1 MEEKKGFF
9 KGFLKKFTGADD
21 VPPVPARE
29 PVEETPESTAP
40 PFSPAAP
47 PSIPCEEPVQPE
59 TEKKTG
65 LFAKLFGGGHDVSLE
80 PKREPIEETPES
92 TAPPF
97 LSAAPT
103 LTPPPDIEEESARQE
118 EELKTGFL
126 AKLFGGGDEVTSEPV
141 EKKPGFFERLKRGLS
156 KTSESLVGRIDA
168 LLLGKK
174 KIDADT
180 LEELEEILIT
190 ADLGVPATV
199 DLIRTLEQR
208 LKRNELQDG
217 EALKKTLK
225 EELVARLSHERQAL
239 DTSGKS
245 PFVILVIGVN
255 GVGKTT
261 TIGKL
266 ACKFRAEGKS
276 VIMAAGDTFRAA
288 ASEQLVIWGER
299 VGVDVIRGKDGSDPS
314 AVVFDACKAAVARKS
329 DILLVDTAG
338 RLHTKVN
345 LMEELKKIR
354 RIINREIPGAPHET
368 MLILDAATG
377 QNAVNQA
384 RIFKEAAEVTGIVL
398 TKLDGSA
405 KGGVVVAIRR
415 EFDLPIR
422 YIGIGESVEDLR
434 TFDAVEFVEALF

>member
-1 MEEKKGFF
+1 MEEKKWFF
-9 KGFLKKFTGADD
+9 KGLFKKFTGGEEETATPPQEQPEERLEVT
-21 VPPVPARE
+21 VPSPPPSLQPA
-29 PVEETPESTAP
+29 VEEEGETTPHEEEQKGGFFARL
-40 PFSPAAP
+40 FSGG
-47 PSIPCEEPVQPE
+47 EEPADTTV
-59 TEKKTG
+59 
-65 LFAKLFGGGHDVSLE
+65 
-80 PKREPIEETPES
+80 R
-92 TAPPF
+92 
-97 LSAAPT
+97 
-103 LTPPPDIEEESARQE
+103 
-118 EELKTGFL
+118 
-126 AKLFGGGDEVTSEPV
+126 
-141 EKKPGFFERLKRGLS
+141 KPGLFERLKRGLS
-156 KTSESLVGRIDA
+156 RTSESLVGRIDA
-168 LLLGKK
+168 LLLGRKQ
-174 KIDADT
+174 IDADT

-199 DLIRTLEQR
+199 ELIRTLEQK
-208 LKRNELQDG
+208 LKRDELRDG
-217 EALKKTLK
+217 EALKKALK
-225 EELVARLSHERQAL
+225 EELTDRLSHERQAL
-239 DTSGKS
+239 DTARHT

-276 VIMAAGDTFRAA
+276 VILAAGDTFRAA
-288 ASEQLVIWGER
+288 ASEQLAVWGKR
-299 VGVDVIRGKDGSDPS
+299 VGVDVIRGKEGGDPS
-314 AVVFDACKAAVARKS
+314 AVVFDACRAAVARKS

-354 RIINREIPGAPHET
+354 RIIGREIPGAPHET

-398 TKLDGSA
+398 TKLDGTA

-434 TFDAVEFVEALF
+434 PFDAVEFVEALF

>member
-9 KGFLKKFTGADD
+9 KGLLKRFTGGDD
-21 VPPVPARE
+21 PAPAPPQDEPIEFPQETHPSSPPVDSTKSVRDIQLPTP
-29 PVEETPESTAP
+29 PVVSPPPPPAP
-40 PFSPAAP
+40 P
-47 PSIPCEEPVQPE
+47 EEDTSQRE
-59 TEKKTG
+59 EEKKTG
-65 LFAKLFGGGHDVSLE
+65 LFAKLFGSTEDE
-80 PKREPIEETPES
+80 ATES
-92 TAPPF
+92 
-97 LSAAPT
+97 
-103 LTPPPDIEEESARQE
+103 
-118 EELKTGFL
+118 G
-126 AKLFGGGDEVTSEPV
+126 

-156 KTSESLVGRIDA
+156 KTSESLVGRIDT
-168 LLLGKK
+168 LLLGRK

-190 ADLGVPATV
+190 SDIGVPATV
-199 DLIRTLEQR
+199 ELIRTLEQK

-217 EALKKTLK
+217 EMLKKTLK
-225 EELVARLSHERQAL
+225 EELTARLSHGQQTL
-239 DTSGKS
+239 DTSRTT

-276 VIMAAGDTFRAA
+276 VILAAGDTFRAA
-288 ASEQLVIWGER
+288 ASEQLVIWGQR

-354 RIINREIPGAPHET
+354 RIISREIPGAPHET

-398 TKLDGSA
+398 TKLDGTA

-415 EFDLPIR
+415 EFNLPIR
-422 YIGIGESVEDLR
+422 YIGIGESIEDLR
-434 TFDAVEFVEALF
+434 PFDAVEFVEALF